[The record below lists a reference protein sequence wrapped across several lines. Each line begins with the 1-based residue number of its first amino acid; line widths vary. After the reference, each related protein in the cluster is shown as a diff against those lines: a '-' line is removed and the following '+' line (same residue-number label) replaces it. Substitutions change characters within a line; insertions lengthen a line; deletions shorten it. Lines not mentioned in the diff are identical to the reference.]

1 MMDFDVF
8 YADLEDQ
15 LKSLVT
21 KHFKKYRNAA
31 LGDLEEYLRLSK
43 GRLQDY
49 TRLLQLG
56 KITQDEQAFLI
67 QALKQNALLY
77 SLKESGRRSMAL
89 KRFSESVVTL
99 TVELALAYVIKSI

>member
-1 MMDFDVF
+1 MNFDAF
-8 YADLEDQ
+8 YSDLEEQ
-15 LKSLVT
+15 LKSLVK
-21 KHFKKYRNAA
+21 KHFKKYRKAA
-31 LGDLEEYLRLSK
+31 LGDVQEYLRLSK

-56 KITQDEQAFLI
+56 EITKEEQAFLS

-77 SLKESGRRSMAL
+77 SLKESGRRTISL

-99 TVELALAYVIKSI
+99 TVELALAYTIKAI